1 MGARR
6 ITAAFAATAVAALL
20 AAGGAGAAQ
29 NGLQIKTV
37 DTSHFPKVAVTVRT
51 PTPGRTPQF
60 SVLENGQPALGLRVQ
75 SAGAAAA
82 LGLVVDTS
90 NSMRG
95 AKLAA
100 ATAAAERFVGSLQ
113 PGDALGVY
121 GFGAA
126 PYPKAPL
133 PTDTTGATAA
143 LAALHTGGRSG
154 TAIYGSVVMASQ
166 ALAPQPAARHAI
178 VLITD
183 GASSNDTATLAQA
196 VSAANAAHVT
206 VYAVSIAG
214 TPDAVASL
222 QALTA
227 PTGGA
232 VVLAADTRALDA
244 AYSVIASSLG
254 STFSFTFRSLTPA
267 GRPIHLAVSA
277 PGVAAATRT
286 LTAPGRVEASGSGGG
301 ALVKLPTSP
310 AGRAMVAGVAA
321 LFVLLGAI
329 IVLSSKPGVAIGKR
343 IAPYTEQKRKAAE
356 IAGFGPA
363 KISMLHQLYIA
374 TEKIVGSFNYWQ
386 KTTYRLEQADL
397 PLRTAEVMY
406 IQMGAALLFGTIGRF
421 ALGMGGFLTFIPL
434 ILGGVLPGLFVKFK
448 ARQRLNAFE
457 AQLPETLITMA
468 ASLKAGHAFNSALA
482 SVVKE
487 GAEPTSKE
495 LARVS
500 QEIALGMP
508 SEAALEAMA
517 RRMDSTN
524 FGFVVMAV
532 NIQRTVGGSLAE
544 ILDMVADTVRQRQQ
558 FSRKVKALTAQG
570 RMSAYV
576 LLAMPFLMGLAIFA
590 LNPGYMSILFT
601 SMMGK
606 VMIGVSLCMMAIG
619 GAIIRKI
626 VSFKG

>member
-1 MGARR
+1 MAARR
-6 ITAAFAATAVAALL
+6 ITAALAATAAAAML

-113 PGDALGVY
+113 PGDVLGVY
-121 GFGAA
+121 GFGAT
-126 PYPKAPL
+126 PYPQAPL
-133 PTDTTGATAA
+133 PTDPTGATAA
-143 LAALHTGGRSG
+143 LAALHTGGQSG
-154 TAIYGSVVMASQ
+154 TAIYGAVVMASQ
-166 ALAPQPAARHAI
+166 ALAAQPAARHAI

-183 GASSNDTATLAQA
+183 GASSNDTATVAQA
-196 VSAANAAHVT
+196 VAAAKAAHVA

-214 TPDAVASL
+214 TPDAVAALHS
-222 QALTA
+222 LTA
-227 PTGGA
+227 PTGGE
-232 VVLAADTRALDA
+232 VVLAADTHALDS
-244 AYSVIASSLG
+244 AYSSIASSLG

-267 GRPIHLAVSA
+267 GRPMRLEVSA
-277 PGVAAATRT
+277 PGVASATKS
-286 LTAPGRVEASGSGGG
+286 LTAPGRAQTSSSGGG
-301 ALVKLPTSP
+301 FVKLPTSP
-310 AGRAMVAGVAA
+310 AGRAVVAGVAA

-329 IVLSSKPGVAIGKR
+329 IVLSSKPGVAISKR

-434 ILGGVLPGLFVKFK
+434 ILGAALPGLFVKFK

-468 ASLKAGHAFNSALA
+468 ASLKAGHAFNSALS

-500 QEIALGMP
+500 QEIALGMA
-508 SEAALEAMA
+508 SEQALEAMA
-517 RRMDSTN
+517 KRMDSTN

-601 SMMGK
+601 ATMGK
-606 VMIGVSLCMMAIG
+606 VMIGMSLVMMAIG